1 MKLFNKTPS
10 NLLIFTIVDSF
21 WKLGWGLIGPL
32 YAIFIKDIGGGIE
45 IAGVALAIVLYV
57 TSILSILIGK
67 VSDKIGRKP
76 LLILTGFSYAYVV
89 FLYTT
94 VTTVI
99 SLYIL
104 QVLLGIV
111 DAMRKT
117 TDVAFIGDITKKER
131 RGFQVGLYRT
141 MTDMAKAS
149 AVLLAGFLIGEAG
162 FKIIFYI
169 GSGII
174 FLSTFLLFEIKEKRL
189 KKWSRINK
197 LGNTID

>member
-1 MKLFNKTPS
+1 MKIFRKPS
-10 NLLIFTIVDSF
+10 NLLIFTTVNSF
-21 WKLGWGLIGPL
+21 WHLGWGLIGPL

-57 TSILSILIGK
+57 TSLLSILIGR

-99 SLYIL
+99 SLYII

-111 DAMRKT
+111 EAMRKT
-117 TDVAFIGDITKKER
+117 TNTTFIGDITKREK
-131 RGFQVGLYRT
+131 RGFQVGVYQT
-141 MTDMAKAS
+141 MVEVSKAT
-149 AVLLAGFLIGEAG
+149 AVLVSGFIIGESG

-174 FLSTFLLFEIKEKRL
+174 LLSTFLLFGIKERKL
-189 KKWSRINK
+189 KKRIRINK
-197 LGNTID
+197 LGNAID